1 MALEKEEGLHTQTR
15 EAAATRESSLTAKA
29 TEASAAAETAQ
40 AQLAALR
47 ESSESDAAELAELK
61 TSVAKQLRDA
71 EARCAELERVGKAK
85 ELELTNAAE
94 IAAVRA
100 AAEISTYKVKAEL
113 AGSDSERLGQLI
125 ETMKADTSSASSGA
139 PAVDSAV
146 LQERIRG
153 LETQLEEA
161 GAARRES
168 STILKATQEE
178 LQAYKITSAKE
189 EATHAAAL
197 ETSEKQVASLQ
208 AELAAT
214 QDAAARQ
221 GSELSAEEAA
231 AAAAKAEVQRAE
243 LAGAK
248 EQLAAARAEAAAKGE
263 EVTAMQLKL
272 VGVEKEL
279 SIAKL
284 EAERATA
291 ECEFA
296 KEKAALLQDASSTR
310 TEGGEKTMELV
321 SEVATLREREVATK
335 ALLTAAQDEVAR
347 LKQSLSESSAALD
360 ESRAAAE
367 LVEGQKA
374 ALERRVASLSKLE
387 EEHRAKAVQVAARMV
402 RVWRQKELRSVFRA
416 WRFAATAY
424 DDAYGLGGGEQ
435 MEGIAAAELQAK
447 EEEMKGQ
454 IEGLT
459 YRRRYIAL
467 RPVFRDIF
475 NKFDKQM
482 VGYIDAS
489 TYEGIA
495 TTLFGTRTSRPHWA
509 RLRFVVSRRA

>member
-1 MALEKEEGLHTQTR
+1 MQDAQREKELRVINGQR
-15 EAAATRESSLTAKA
+15 EVE
-29 TEASAAAETAQ
+29 
-40 AQLAALR
+40 
-47 ESSESDAAELAELK
+47 
-61 TSVAKQLRDA
+61 VAKQVA
-71 EARCAELERVGKAK
+71 ERETVEQRKLQD
-85 ELELTNAAE
+85 L
-94 IAAVRA
+94 AV
-100 AAEISTYKVKAEL
+100 IQK
-113 AGSDSERLGQLI
+113 D
-125 ETMKADTSSASSGA
+125 
-139 PAVDSAV
+139 
-146 LQERIRG
+146 
-153 LETQLEEA
+153 
-161 GAARRES
+161 
-168 STILKATQEE
+168 
-178 LQAYKITSAKE
+178 
-189 EATHAAAL
+189 
-197 ETSEKQVASLQ
+197 
-208 AELAAT
+208 
-214 QDAAARQ
+214 
-221 GSELSAEEAA
+221 
-231 AAAAKAEVQRAE
+231 
-243 LAGAK
+243 
-248 EQLAAARAEAAAKGE
+248 
-263 EVTAMQLKL
+263 
-272 VGVEKEL
+272 KEL

-495 TTLFGTRTSRPHWA
+495 TTLFGTRTSRHWA

>member
-1 MALEKEEGLHTQTR
+1 
-15 EAAATRESSLTAKA
+15 
-29 TEASAAAETAQ
+29 
-40 AQLAALR
+40 
-47 ESSESDAAELAELK
+47 
-61 TSVAKQLRDA
+61 
-71 EARCAELERVGKAK
+71 
-85 ELELTNAAE
+85 
-94 IAAVRA
+94 
-100 AAEISTYKVKAEL
+100 
-113 AGSDSERLGQLI
+113 
-125 ETMKADTSSASSGA
+125 
-139 PAVDSAV
+139 
-146 LQERIRG
+146 
-153 LETQLEEA
+153 
-161 GAARRES
+161 
-168 STILKATQEE
+168 
-178 LQAYKITSAKE
+178 
-189 EATHAAAL
+189 
-197 ETSEKQVASLQ
+197 
-208 AELAAT
+208 
-214 QDAAARQ
+214 
-221 GSELSAEEAA
+221 
-231 AAAAKAEVQRAE
+231 
-243 LAGAK
+243 
-248 EQLAAARAEAAAKGE
+248 
-263 EVTAMQLKL
+263 MQLKL

-335 ALLTAAQDEVAR
+335 ALLAAAQEEVAR

-435 MEGIAAAELQAK
+435 MEGIAAAELQAM
-447 EEEMKGQ
+447 EEKMKGQ

-495 TTLFGTRTSRPHWA
+495 TTLFGTRTSR
-509 RLRFVVSRRA
+509 LL